1 MMVGEQ
7 LREESGK
14 RDGGPTA
21 TGKMRRIPAVSSVH
35 AGGAHL
41 QAYSKLF

>member
-7 LREESGK
+7 LREESG
-14 RDGGPTA
+14 REMVADCHRQNA
-21 TGKMRRIPAVSSVH
+21 QDPAVSSVH